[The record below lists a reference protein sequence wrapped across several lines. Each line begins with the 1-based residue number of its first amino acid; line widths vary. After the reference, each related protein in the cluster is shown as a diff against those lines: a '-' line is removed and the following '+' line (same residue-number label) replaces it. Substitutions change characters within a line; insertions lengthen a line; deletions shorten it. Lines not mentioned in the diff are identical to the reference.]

1 MISTTCEG
9 SRQQKIPLATAEE
22 LRQTGPNR
30 AFLMPRASAASL
42 LVVSPTGTPP
52 RLQVPAGLSG
62 KAREIFTNIVAAS
75 RPGHF
80 LPQDEG
86 LLVEYCRAVA
96 LADEA
101 ANELRINGAVII
113 GVRGPQ
119 VSPWTLVQEKATRTM
134 AALAVRLKLG
144 PQMRGLAVPGR
155 PQRELSY
162 HERQA
167 LGGDDDAS

>member
-1 MISTTCEG
+1 
-9 SRQQKIPLATAEE
+9 
-22 LRQTGPNR
+22 
-30 AFLMPRASAASL
+30 MPRRSAASL
-42 LVVSPTGTPP
+42 SIVSPSGAPP
-52 RLQVPAGLSG
+52 RLQVPAELSG
-62 KAREIFTNIVAAS
+62 KAAQTFISIVAAS
-75 RPGHF
+75 RAGHF

-119 VSPWTLVQEKATRTM
+119 ISPWTLVQEKAQRAM

-144 PQMRGLAVPGR
+144 PQMRGLAVSARAER
-155 PQRELSY
+155 PLSY

-167 LGGDDDAS
+167 LEQGDDAS